1 MQGTPLYPYPA
12 GALCRRYPDG
22 AGAAAMAGAGRR
34 RQLEIWPSQAGVAS
48 PRAARGFPAA
58 ETGPPLPPN
67 HPHAAAP
74 TKAPSARYR
83 RAQSPTMAIYEP
95 VPARKPLHLG
105 VSRADSS
112 RQLTAA
118 SPCWE
123 LPRLPNR
130 WLGIRA
136 GGPRHSVCR
145 LPRGDG
151 RVDRAPSGGGG
162 PYPHLTTRGV
172 AGPSLHR
179 RGLLRGPEPRRALNS
194 CMQGRSGS
202 LDPAVEARSCARS
215 GLRGAVSA
223 SGPGGQ
229 ISHRI

>member
-179 RGLLRGPEPRRALNS
+179 RGLLRAEPRRALNS